1 MELQEVE
8 APHINPRCNL
18 ERERGAARVLGGG
31 EIEAALGQG
40 GVVLARYALPLPS
53 AYIGG

>member
-1 MELQEVE
+1 MEQQEVE
-8 APHINPRCNL
+8 APHTNPRCNL
-18 ERERGAARVLGGG
+18 EKEGAARVLGGG